1 MCADEFGEVHSAY
14 ITLQQVEHA
23 LLSDLL
29 GIIEFLKRLFEFVIC
44 QFALTFL
51 FIIKV

>member
-29 GIIEFLKRLFEFVIC
+29 GVIKFLQRLFDFVIC
-44 QFALTFL
+44 HFALTFL